1 MEPSGCGVRWSVYLG
16 VSIGHW
22 EEFGV
27 ENFSL
32 NQSLPQPRTFLT
44 STSWKKLRR
53 SDPVLMQYKEHGLRY
68 ENVKPVWISSLRF
81 LGQGSPSENRDGIHA
96 QTI

>member
-27 ENFSL
+27 ENLQLESIASSATHF
-32 NQSLPQPRTFLT
+32 PD
-44 STSWKKLRR
+44 K
-53 SDPVLMQYKEHGLRY
+53 VLG
-68 ENVKPVWISSLRF
+68 ENLDEAIRC
-81 LGQGSPSENRDGIHA
+81 
-96 QTI
+96 